1 MRFARPLP
9 LLALT
14 LSLTA
19 CATAAPRGGTDA
31 VAQLEA
37 ARSQA
42 PRSPETN
49 RALGIAYYNAG
60 RYTEARAT
68 LETASRLDPQDG
80 VTALYLGMTAEKQ
93 DDIPAARAAYTRYLE
108 FGRTSSVRRQ
118 LEARLAALQRQQ
130 LMEAGRAAAARER
143 ELTGTTVS
151 TGAVAVLT
159 FDYSGPDSSME
170 PLGRGITELITTDL
184 SRSGRLTVVERA
196 RLGALLDELNLG
208 TTAGVESAS
217 MARSGRLL
225 GAGRVIQGGITQSST
240 DALRVDASVVDVPQG
255 RATGTATESDRLE
268 QVFALQKRL
277 VLQLF
282 DELGVRLTAAERRLI
297 DQRPT
302 GSLMAFLA
310 FSRGLMAEDAGR
322 FDDAS
327 RFYDDAVRIDP
338 GFRMAIQRSQ
348 QAAQVQAGAEVT
360 PATVETSLQGTT
372 EGTVAAAAT
381 EGVVVASPVSTTATT
396 VNNINPSQTQN
407 ATSGTATTTSAPN
420 RDPVSEGTGGDNPT
434 STPAT
439 VRIVVPIP

>member
-19 CATAAPRGGTDA
+19 CATAGPRGGTDA

-37 ARSQA
+37 ARSQS

-49 RALGIAYYNAG
+49 RALGIAYYSAG
-60 RYTEARAT
+60 RYIEARAT
-68 LETASRLDPQDG
+68 LETAARLDPQDG
-80 VTALYLGMTAEKQ
+80 VTALYRGMTAEKQ
-93 DDIPAARAAYTRYLE
+93 NDVPAAREAYTRYLE
-108 FGRTSSVRRQ
+108 FGRTSGVRRQ
-118 LEARLAALQRQQ
+118 LEARLAALQRQH

-151 TGAVAVLT
+151 TGTVAVLN
-159 FDYSGPDSSME
+159 FEYSGPDSSMQ
-170 PLGRGITELITTDL
+170 PLGRGLTELITTDL
-184 SRSGRLTVVERA
+184 SRSRQLQVVERA
-196 RLGALLDELNLG
+196 RLGALLNELELG
-208 TTAGVESAS
+208 TTVGVESSS

-225 GAGRVIQGGITQSST
+225 GAGRVIQGGILQTSS

-255 RATGTATESDRLE
+255 QATGTATESDRLE
-268 QVFALQKRL
+268 QLFALQKRL

-282 DELGVRLTAAERRLI
+282 DELGVRLTAAERRVI

-322 FDDAS
+322 FDEAS

-338 GFRMAIQRSQ
+338 GFRMAIQRGQ
-348 QAAQVQAGAEVT
+348 EAVKVQAGGDVT
-360 PATVETSLQGTT
+360 AASVETSLQGTT

-381 EGVVVASPVSTTATT
+381 EGVVVASPASTTVTT

-407 ATSGTATTTSAPN
+407 ATSGTATTASAPS

-434 STPAT
+434 VRPAT